1 VPHIS
6 GLSDAEIK
14 QLEVD
19 NGFRQFDLA
28 TDVIETFL
36 DRDRPFALHPS
47 LLQQLQAVAVNG
59 IEAHPG
65 DWRSGTAL
73 ITESDHSPPGPH
85 LIGSLVQELC
95 DYINDNWHEQTA
107 FHLASYIMWRLNWIH
122 PFSDGNGRTS
132 RMLSYIVLCIKL
144 GYLLPG
150 SPTIPQQIEKNR
162 DPYYNALKAA
172 DNALVQSGGF
182 DFAEMEGMLKEMLA
196 NQLLNV
202 IEMADGG
209 KEAT

>member
-1 VPHIS
+1 
-6 GLSDAEIK
+6 
-14 QLEVD
+14 
-19 NGFRQFDLA
+19 
-28 TDVIETFL
+28 
-36 DRDRPFALHPS
+36 
-47 LLQQLQAVAVNG
+47 
-59 IEAHPG
+59 
-65 DWRSGTAL
+65 
-73 ITESDHSPPGPH
+73 
-85 LIGSLVQELC
+85 
-95 DYINDNWHEQTA
+95 
-107 FHLASYIMWRLNWIH
+107 
-122 PFSDGNGRTS
+122 
-132 RMLSYIVLCIKL
+132 MLSYIVLCIKL